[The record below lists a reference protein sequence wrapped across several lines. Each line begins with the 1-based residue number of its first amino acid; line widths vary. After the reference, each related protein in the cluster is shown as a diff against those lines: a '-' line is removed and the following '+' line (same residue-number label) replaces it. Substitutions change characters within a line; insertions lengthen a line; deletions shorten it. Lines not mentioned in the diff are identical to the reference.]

1 MTDRRVQNAAL
12 FVVLAALVFGG
23 WGLYEV
29 GKSRG
34 FQQGLRSAQQVAP
47 APARGTAP
55 QSPAV
60 TGAEPGATAERDSG
74 AEGLAPGPSAGED
87 IVHATRT
94 GKKYH
99 RAGCRFLSK
108 SDIPMSRSEAEAKGL
123 TPCGVCQP

>member
-1 MTDRRVQNAAL
+1 MADRRVQNL
-12 FVVLAALVFGG
+12 TLVVVLVALVFGG
-23 WGLYEV
+23 WGVYEV

-34 FQQGLRSAQQVAP
+34 FQQGLRSAQQVAQ
-47 APARGTAP
+47 APARGTAA
-55 QSPAV
+55 QSKGAASAGGDAATERELAV
-60 TGAEPGATAERDSG
+60 QELTAGPGAEN
-74 AEGLAPGPSAGED
+74 D

-108 SDIPMSRSEAEAKGL
+108 SDIPMARSEAEAKGL

>member
-12 FVVLAALVFGG
+12 AVVLAALVFGG

-34 FQQGLRSAQQVAP
+34 IQQALRSTQQIAP
-47 APARGTAP
+47 ASARGAAP
-55 QSPAV
+55 HGPRAASAAPD
-60 TGAEPGATAERDSG
+60 GAAERELDTEDPAAGSG
-74 AEGLAPGPSAGED
+74 SDGD

-108 SDIPMSRSEAEAKGL
+108 SDIPMGRSEAEAKGL